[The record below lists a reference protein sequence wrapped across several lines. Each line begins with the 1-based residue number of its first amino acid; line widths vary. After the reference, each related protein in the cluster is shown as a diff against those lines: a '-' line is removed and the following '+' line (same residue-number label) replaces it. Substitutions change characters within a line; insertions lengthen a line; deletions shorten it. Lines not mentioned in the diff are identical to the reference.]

1 MIHVLLKLSVVVLA
15 ATGIHALTG
24 LGDDPKGLKVRRLRR
39 VLAVFGGV
47 LAVLFFLLLFGK
59 NAYLN
64 WAARAGDA
72 RYNAYD
78 MAVMDGFK
86 AVCLFGIAAF
96 LMLRAA
102 GKRLG
107 SSAFAFSLAL
117 LTLADL
123 WLADRRFVEFRPRA
137 DVRGYFA
144 ETLDVRYLK
153 NQKDPF
159 RILTVLDGRSPNWY
173 AYHFIQSAFGYH
185 PAKIR
190 NYQELL
196 DALGL
201 PNDLLLK
208 YFKQVDGGYAVRD
221 PKEIPEQR
229 VKAHRAFLKMMNIR
243 YVLCPY
249 TIPDSSLVPVM
260 PAQAQGLSTV
270 YEFREAMPRAYFPN
284 RTIVAQGKDAV
295 LGYMASGLFDPAET
309 AVLEEKPPAGIE
321 ASDSNRVEITAW
333 DLHSIGLKADVKTPS
348 LLVLSESYYPAGWT
362 AVVDGNPAK
371 ILKTNYVQRSVFLE
385 PGRHEVKM
393 EFRPRTFG
401 LGLSLTLGSTAVL
414 ALGAVLGVILGRRR
428 KPTDPVPVE
437 TST

>member
-1 MIHVLLKLSVVVLA
+1 
-15 ATGIHALTG
+15 
-24 LGDDPKGLKVRRLRR
+24 
-39 VLAVFGGV
+39 
-47 LAVLFFLLLFGK
+47 
-59 NAYLN
+59 
-64 WAARAGDA
+64 
-72 RYNAYD
+72 
-78 MAVMDGFK
+78 
-86 AVCLFGIAAF
+86 
-96 LMLRAA
+96 
-102 GKRLG
+102 
-107 SSAFAFSLAL
+107 
-117 LTLADL
+117 
-123 WLADRRFVEFRPRA
+123 VEFRPRA